1 MIHFSVKVKT
11 TIQRGRLFSNFAQST
26 TQQIMEEIF
35 LRFSHLSETI
45 FDSLNSESLAKSK
58 EVCRSWYQYL
68 DKQKFLHSRAEKVKE
83 VVKTVEMFE
92 QISRLQISKKWKNPF
107 DMKTKKTII
116 DDARNCHFDLVHA
129 KIMKNIDAMN
139 TTEKAF
145 FRELY
150 NVKNQ
155 KLSRNHNSK

>member
-1 MIHFSVKVKT
+1 
-11 TIQRGRLFSNFAQST
+11 
-26 TQQIMEEIF
+26 MEEVF
-35 LRFSHLSETI
+35 LRFPHLSEII
-45 FDSLNSESLAKSK
+45 FDSLNCESLAKSR

-83 VVKTVEMFE
+83 IIETVEMFE
-92 QISRLQISKKWKNPF
+92 QISRLQISKEWKNPF

>member
-1 MIHFSVKVKT
+1 MK
-11 TIQRGRLFSNFAQST
+11 
-26 TQQIMEEIF
+26 EIF

-83 VVKTVEMFE
+83 VVETIEMFE
-92 QISRLQISKKWKNPF
+92 QISRLQITKEWKNPF
-107 DMKTKKTII
+107 DMKTKKAII
-116 DDARNCHFDLVHA
+116 DDARNCHFVLAHA
-129 KIMKNIDAMN
+129 KIMKNIDAMS
-139 TTEKAF
+139 TREKAF
-145 FRELY
+145 FRDLY

-155 KLSRNHNSK
+155 KLSSNHNSK